1 MLVIAR
7 HRPPAAFAG
16 MPRRPPSCMS
26 ALAVLAASICQTFW
40 PAQDCACERSV
51 GHVSLR
57 EMPIYLQTNQHDSE
71 AHTLSSLTRLD
82 RLPPGIPCS
91 SYSERA
97 CGRRYPVHAKPS
109 CLRRFQELIDDEA
122 CQYQARPGHRCL
134 RKQHRVREMLPT
146 PSSAHTI
153 PKHRRPPPPTT
164 AGLGSSVMP
173 LATSRSRLCLCWPQ
187 IGRRHPSLGRVAI
200 KNPSLA
206 RSYERGTE
214 FDHANVLLPPF
225 CLAASSGATTRR
237 FHRCAVRALQA
248 AASSVPCGSARN
260 TPGSCPP
267 AHLTHPRLKLPRRF
281 LAIT

>member
-1 MLVIAR
+1 MVEVEADSQARASRVCRRQFVLVIAR

-51 GHVSLR
+51 GHASLR
-57 EMPIYLQTNQHDSE
+57 EIPIYLQTNQHDSE
-71 AHTLSSLTRLD
+71 AHTPSSLTRLD

-97 CGRRYPVHAKPS
+97 GGRRYPVHAEPS
-109 CLRRFQELIDDEA
+109 YLRRFPELIDDEA

-153 PKHRRPPPPTT
+153 PKYRRPPPPPTT

-173 LATSRSRLCLCWPQ
+173 LARLARGCACA
-187 IGRRHPSLGRVAI
+187 GRRLVGDIHP
-200 KNPSLA
+200 
-206 RSYERGTE
+206 
-214 FDHANVLLPPF
+214 
-225 CLAASSGATTRR
+225 
-237 FHRCAVRALQA
+237 
-248 AASSVPCGSARN
+248 
-260 TPGSCPP
+260 
-267 AHLTHPRLKLPRRF
+267 
-281 LAIT
+281 